1 MEQTAWEKLLEKGRA
16 QSGSVITDE
25 KEPVI
30 TNTPSDLKEDGSLW
44 DKLLTKG
51 RQAKGQEP
59 VSDVTET
66 TPEVNPYSS
75 TSKRM
80 GQVNPYSSTLSR
92 KKFSEAVDYGGN
104 LTKDDL
110 KSGKNVMAVRDYMVA
125 RHGARFK
132 IGRANTI
139 SDDEVVEEFV
149 QHMRWFTS
157 NTIWTGGELIW
168 MSKEAT
174 DADKLTAKNAYDLYE
189 QLGNVFTTGDFG
201 DKAGGIWDYVRA
213 GASDPTNWLGIF
225 TGGIARAGTFAG
237 QTTAK
242 KQLRRAAIQAG
253 KDALLSGKGKNEVSK
268 AVLSAKR
275 KMATKLTDDF
285 AKSDAGRDLIEQA
298 AVNAAT
304 YQGRVIRETGKSQF
318 VSKEVA
324 KSVKKSILYTAGID
338 GAVSVAQDAAFQST
352 LISAEAQKE
361 YNAIEGVLSFGLGA
375 IGAGGQYSFQKI
387 TNKLSGFENA
397 KLKNKI
403 RRIDNA
409 MTPPLLNLNWKNKTQ
424 ADVVIAENVTESV
437 TAWAA
442 KWNALKKL
450 TPDEVKAKKIKR
462 DATTI
467 NNDLLNYIL
476 RGPNGDD
483 SVGGLVKAYNTHTN
497 GARLHG
503 KTKVNEIL
511 AHMVQFIPNKE
522 LQAIGKQI
530 EMIQPGTDLVDFLD
544 PRLMRD
550 NLEDTIKGTASL
562 GGKLLAQFS
571 HAKTAMNAG
580 LTTSE
585 MAMKAQI
592 RSIDANAVTDWE
604 PSLTY
609 KVGDRI
615 EHKNKFYAAKKDH
628 VSGRS
633 FKPAEWAEMKALPER
648 VGYAINLWRRLV
660 VSLPETTVMNIKG
673 FASIYTGN
681 AAAEL
686 LSGAQYFAAAALTT
700 DKKRQK
706 EMMRMG
712 RIHFAIQGKKFQT
725 FMKPYDSY
733 ETFKAILDENP
744 EAKKVLMNTLNR
756 GVAKQGDRFGIDP
769 SNKMFQAAE
778 TVAEA
783 ANMYSGVKLQDIW
796 TKSQFFL
803 PELDKYTRIK
813 YNKTLDE
820 FMEAGQKIDG
830 EALASTVQTT
840 QDSVYSRD
848 FTTEATRGPLRK
860 MAQTVEGLSNTV
872 LFPIMPFGRFFNAV
886 IATAHNWGPTGFV
899 DTGVLRVLRG
909 RELAKTGSE
918 MSKIEKATW
927 AADFNKAA
935 VGVGAIAAFTHYAMT
950 KPEGVGTFEVE
961 QPGGAIVD
969 KSNVFPISLLMA
981 MGEAFSQIIKTGS
994 TTEEA
999 QQDVLKTLGVGQ
1011 SNTNLQFGNDINAI
1025 ATMMFGETTGSEGQN
1040 RDQFYKLLGNTVAG
1054 VTRPLGAIN
1063 EIVGY
1068 VNGTDSAKDA
1078 RLAVGKGEVLA
1089 QSAGRYTNH
1098 ILQAIVDKLDDVLE
1112 DDTSEAITNALMGK
1126 ELVTA
1131 RRGAG
1136 NVRTSGN
1143 VFSKVLGVKVKQRQ
1157 SSAEELYSVL
1167 NMQDWS
1173 VDQRSNIPSLDA
1185 AFNRVMGPLLERK
1198 SDALLSSKEFMQM
1211 SLSRK
1216 REVFKLKL
1224 KELRKE
1230 VAAELE
1236 IEAQGNS
1243 DTYMMLEEKQFKS
1256 RYSKAIRTE
1265 AIAYME
1271 REGYTTEIRDMT
1283 TDELEKMKHYA
1294 GLIKED
1300 IEINGS
1306 KY

>member
-1 MEQTAWEKLLEKGRA
+1 MGAFSWDTLMNEGQDQATN
-16 QSGSVITDE
+16 VITDE
-25 KEPVI
+25 EEKPIAKSKYSWETLMNEGEDV
-30 TNTPSDLKEDGSLW
+30 TPSNI
-44 DKLLTKG
+44 
-51 RQAKGQEP
+51 
-59 VSDVTET
+59 ET
-66 TPEVNPYSS
+66 TTRVNPYSS
-75 TSKRM
+75 TSKRR
-80 GQVNPYSSTLSR
+80 GQPNPYSSTLTR
-92 KKFSEAVDYGGN
+92 KKFSEAIDYGGN
-104 LTKDDL
+104 LSKDDL
-110 KSGKNVMAVRDYMVA
+110 KSGKNVMTVRDYMVA

-132 IGRANTI
+132 VGRANTI

-157 NTIWTGGELIW
+157 NMIWTGGELIW
-168 MSKEAT
+168 MTKEASEE
-174 DADKLTAKNAYDLYE
+174 DKIAAKNAYELYE
-189 QLGNVFTTGDFG
+189 QLGNVFTTGGFG

-213 GASDPTNWLGIF
+213 GASDPSNLLGLF

-237 QTTAK
+237 QTVAK
-242 KQLRRAAIQAG
+242 KQLRRAAVRAG
-253 KDALLSGKGKNEVSK
+253 KDALLSGKGKKEVSK
-268 AVLSAKR
+268 AVLAAKR
-275 KMATKLTDDF
+275 RMAGKLTDDF
-285 AKSDAGRDLIEQA
+285 AKSDAGKDLIEQA

-324 KSVKKSILYTAGID
+324 KSVKRSILYTAGLD
-338 GAVSVAQDAAFQST
+338 GAVSVAQDAAFQAT
-352 LISAEAQKE
+352 LMSAEAQKE

-375 IGAGGQYSFQKI
+375 IGAGGQYGFQKI

-397 KLKNKI
+397 KLKNKL
-403 RRIDNA
+403 RRLDSA
-409 MTPPLLNLNWKNKTQ
+409 MTPPMLNLNWKNKTQ
-424 ADVVIAENVTESV
+424 ADVVIAKNVTESV

-442 KWNALKKL
+442 KWDAIKKL
-450 TPDEVKAKKIKR
+450 TPAEVKAKKIKR
-462 DATTI
+462 DVTTI

-483 SVGGLVKAYNTHTN
+483 SIGGLVRAYNIHTN

-503 KTKVNEIL
+503 KTRVNEVL
-511 AHMVQFIPNKE
+511 AHMIQYIPNKE
-522 LQAIGKQI
+522 LRAIGIQI
-530 EMIQPGTDLVDFLD
+530 EKIQPGTDLVDFLD

-550 NLEDTIKGTASL
+550 TLEDTIKGTASL
-562 GGKLLAQFS
+562 GGQLLAQFS

-580 LTTSE
+580 LTASE

-592 RSIDANAVTDWE
+592 RSIDANAITAWE

-609 KVGDRI
+609 KIGNRV
-615 EHKNKFYAAKKDH
+615 EHKNKLYTAKKNH
-628 VSGRS
+628 VSGGS
-633 FKPAEWAEMKALPER
+633 FKPAEWAEMKAVPEA

-681 AAAEL
+681 TAAEL

-733 ETFKAILDENP
+733 ETFKAILEENP
-744 EAKKVLMNTLNR
+744 EAKKVLMRTLNM
-756 GVAKQGDRFGIDP
+756 GIAKQGDRFGINP

-778 TVAEA
+778 TLADA

-820 FMEAGQKIDG
+820 FMEAGQMIDG
-830 EALASTVQTT
+830 EALASTIRTT

-860 MAQTVEGLSNTV
+860 MAQTIEGLSNTV

-909 RELAKTGSE
+909 RELSKTGSK
-918 MSKIEKATW
+918 MSKIEETTW
-927 AADFNKAA
+927 IADFNKAA
-935 VGVGAIAAFTHYAMT
+935 VGVGAITAFTHYAMT

-961 QPGGAIVD
+961 QPGGSIVD
-969 KSNVFPISLLMA
+969 KSNVYPISLLMA
-981 MGEAFSQIIKTGS
+981 MGEALSQRIKKGS
-994 TTEEA
+994 ITEEA

-1011 SNTNLQFGNDINAI
+1011 SNTNLQFGNDLNAI

-1068 VNGTDSAKDA
+1068 INGTDSAKDA
-1078 RLAVGKGEVLA
+1078 RRAEGKGEVLA

-1131 RRGAG
+1131 RRSKG

-1157 SSAEELYSVL
+1157 TSAEELYSVL
-1167 NMQDWS
+1167 NMHDWS
-1173 VDQRSNIPSLDA
+1173 IDQRSNIPSLDA
-1185 AFNRVMGPLLERK
+1185 VFNRIMGPLLERK
-1198 SDALLSSKEFMQM
+1198 SDDLLNSKEFMLM
-1211 SLSRK
+1211 PLSRK
-1216 REVFKLKL
+1216 REIFKLKL

-1236 IEAQGNS
+1236 IESRSDS
-1243 DTYMMLEEKQFKS
+1243 DTYMLLQEKQFKS
-1256 RYSKAIRTE
+1256 RYSKAVRKE
-1265 AIAYME
+1265 AIDYMK
-1271 REGYTTEIRDMT
+1271 REGYTTELRDMSP
-1283 TDELEKMKHYA
+1283 DEFVKISKYA
-1294 GLIKED
+1294 ELIKED